1 MSWKNYFYFS
11 ASQRRAL
18 IFVLVVVGGLFLANL
33 FYAFFSKNTQAD
45 ELPDSLYMAQVEQF
59 NASLKDKKWNYKNR
73 GLYTYTTTKK
83 TFKEL
88 PAVLFAFNPN
98 TLDSAG
104 FIRLGLKPYVVRIIL
119 KYRSKGGKYRNTTAF
134 SKTYGLSSE
143 QFHLLEPYI
152 KIPVDE
158 KPPIINNKQVA
169 ITVELNAADTAQLKR
184 LRGIGDA
191 LARRIV
197 AYRSKLGGFSSVNQ
211 LKEVWGISPEVA
223 QDIISH
229 VTVDASCV
237 KKIPINKS
245 GIDRLK
251 NHPYINFY
259 RAKAIYE
266 YRKNNGKITSI
277 EECKTIDD
285 ESLNPQFWEKI
296 EPYLEF

>member
-1 MSWKNYFYFS
+1 MSWKDYFYFS

-18 IFVLVVVGGLFLANL
+18 IFVAIVVAGLCIANL
-33 FYAFFSKNTQAD
+33 FSIFFTRNTGID
-45 ELPDSLYMAQVEQF
+45 ELHDSVYMAQVQQF
-59 NASLKDKKWNYKNR
+59 NTSLKDKKWNYSKSS
-73 GLYTYTTTKK
+73 LYTQKAGK
-83 TFKEL
+83 QIFKEVS
-88 PAVLFAFNPN
+88 AVLFVFNPN

-104 FIRLGLKPYVVRIIL
+104 FIRLGLKPYVVRTIL
-119 KYRSKGGKYRNTTAF
+119 KYRSKGGKYRNAIAF
-134 SKTYGLSSE
+134 SKTYGLSPE
-143 QFHLLEPYI
+143 QFRLLQPYI
-152 KIPVDE
+152 KIPVEE
-158 KPPIINNKQVA
+158 KSFIINNKQEL

-191 LARRIV
+191 LAKRIV

-211 LKEVWGISPEVA
+211 LKEVWGIAPEIV
-223 QDIISH
+223 QQIIPH
-229 VTVDASCV
+229 VTVDVSRI

-266 YRKNNGKITSI
+266 YRKNNGKILSI
-277 EECKTIDD
+277 EECKTIVD
-285 ESLNPQFWEKI
+285 ESLNPQFWDKI

>member
-1 MSWKNYFYFS
+1 MSWKDYFYFS

-18 IFVLVVVGGLFLANL
+18 IFVLVVVAGLFLANL
-33 FYAFFSKNTQAD
+33 FYAFFTTNTQVD
-45 ELPDSLYMAQVEQF
+45 ELPDSVYMAEVQQF
-59 NASLKDKKWNYKNR
+59 NASLKDKKWNYKNK
-73 GLYTYTTTKK
+73 GFYTYTSSKK
-83 TFKEL
+83 TFKEP
-88 PAVLFAFNPN
+88 PAVLFVFNPN
-98 TLDSAG
+98 TLDSVG
-104 FIRLGLKPYVVRIIL
+104 FIRLGLKPYVVRSIL
-119 KYRSKGGKYRNTTAF
+119 KYRAKGGKYRNATAF
-134 SKTYGLSSE
+134 SKTYGLSAE
-143 QFHLLEPYI
+143 QFRLLEPYI
-152 KIPVDE
+152 QLPVEE
-158 KPPIINNKQVA
+158 KPTIINNKQVV

-184 LRGIGDA
+184 LRGIGDV
-191 LARRIV
+191 LAKRIV

-223 QDIISH
+223 QKIIPYL
-229 VTVDASCV
+229 TVDVSKV

>member
-1 MSWKNYFYFS
+1 MSWKDYFYFS

-18 IFVLVVVGGLFLANL
+18 IIVAIVVVGLCIANL
-33 FYAFFSKNTQAD
+33 FAIFFRKNTRID
-45 ELPDSLYMAQVEQF
+45 EVHDSVYMAQVEQF

-73 GLYTYTTTKK
+73 GFFIQKTAEK
-83 TFKEL
+83 TFKDF
-88 PAVLFAFNPN
+88 PVVLFVFNPN

-104 FIRLGLKPYVVRIIL
+104 FIRLGLKPYVVRTIL
-119 KYRSKGGKYRNTTAF
+119 KYRSKGGKYRNATAF

-152 KIPVDE
+152 KIPLDE
-158 KPPIINNKQVA
+158 KLPIINNKQVA

-223 QDIISH
+223 QDIIPH
-229 VTVDASCV
+229 VTVDASRV